1 MILECLT
8 VGPFQENTYLLGDDA
23 TGDAVVID
31 PGHGAG
37 GVVDRAEALGLTLR
51 AILNTHAHI
60 DHVAGVAE
68 IQRRIPVPFRLH
80 EKEMPLLQ
88 ALPRQA
94 EMFGLP
100 PVVVPR
106 VEEPLR
112 GGERIPVGGLEVEV
126 IETPGHSPGGV
137 TFRVG
142 DDLIVGDVL
151 FAGSIGRTDLPGG
164 DYDTL
169 IDAIRGRLFPLG
181 DACRVWSGHG
191 PMTTIGEERRTNP
204 FVGEG
209 AG

>member
-1 MILECLT
+1 MILECIP
-8 VGPFQENTYLLGDDA
+8 VGPFQENTYLLGDET
-23 TGDAVVID
+23 TGDAVLID

-37 GVVDRAEALGLTLR
+37 PVLDRARALGLTVR

-60 DHVAGVAE
+60 DHVGGVAE

-80 EKEMPLLQ
+80 ELEMPVLQ

-100 PVVVPR
+100 PIEVPK
-106 VEEPLR
+106 VDGYLH
-112 GGERIPVGGLEVEV
+112 GGERIPLGNLQVEV
-126 IETPGHSPGGV
+126 IETPGHTPGGV

-151 FAGSIGRTDLPGG
+151 FAGSVGRTDLPGG
-164 DYDTL
+164 DTATL
-169 IDAIRGRLFPLG
+169 IDSIRNRLFPLG
-181 DACRVWSGHG
+181 DGCRVWSGHG
-191 PMTTIGEERRTNP
+191 PETTIGEERRTNP

-209 AG
+209 AE